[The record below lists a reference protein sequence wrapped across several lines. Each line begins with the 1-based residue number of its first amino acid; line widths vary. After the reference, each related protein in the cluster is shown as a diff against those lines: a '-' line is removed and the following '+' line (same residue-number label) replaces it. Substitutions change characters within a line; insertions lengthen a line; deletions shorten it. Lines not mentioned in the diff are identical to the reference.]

1 MAVGTDIDVNRADS
15 GTGFDD
21 VTTGTLDS
29 RFFIFWM
36 DTCFHNVLANRFITQ
51 GGGLF
56 KSQFIGQATN
66 VPPEFPLPASWSSED
81 FLQEDFTFEV
91 SRYSK
96 RASRA
101 RIKGFSSPVLSD
113 RWYQHRA

>member
-21 VTTGTLDS
+21 VTTGTLDR
-29 RFFIFWM
+29 RFFVFWM

-56 KSQFIGQATN
+56 KSQSIGQATT
-66 VPPEFPLPASWSSED
+66 LPRNIFYRQVGLRKIFYKKA
-81 FLQEDFTFEV
+81 
-91 SRYSK
+91 
-96 RASRA
+96 
-101 RIKGFSSPVLSD
+101 
-113 RWYQHRA
+113 